1 MNVLEMKN
9 LKYYIKDQ
17 LLLDI
22 ENLAIQHDDR
32 IGLVGR
38 NGTGKT
44 TLLEILAGVREP
56 DEGSIV
62 TETATELLPQLKQT
76 ETTKSGGEV
85 TQEYINKSLAKKTGI
100 LFADEPTTNLD
111 TEHIEKL
118 EKQFSRWRG
127 AIIMVSHDRAF
138 LDSLCSAIWELDG
151 GHIHTYKG
159 NYSVYKAQKELE
171 IRQQE
176 NAYENYQQKK
186 RQLENA
192 LEQKEQK
199 AQRATKKP
207 KNVSTSEA
215 SITGAKPYFAKK
227 QKKLHKTAKA
237 IETRLEKLEA
247 VEKVKEHPPIK
258 MSLPNQEKI
267 AGRIVI
273 RAEDAKADLADRTLW
288 RPASFHIKG
297 GDKVAILGRNGVGKT
312 TLIKKIIA
320 GDQDISI
327 SPALKI
333 GYFSQN
339 LDVLETDQTIMQN
352 VSVTSEQDETLIR
365 TVLAR
370 LHFYQDDV
378 YKKVNVLSGGE
389 RVKVA
394 FAKLFVSDVNL
405 LILDEPTNFLDIEA
419 VEALENL
426 LEDYEGTILVVT
438 HDRRFIQSIANRIL
452 SIENNEITL
461 FDGSYEAFTNYKP
474 EKEVNS
480 QEQDLLLIE
489 TKITEILSKLSMEPT
504 DRLEQEFQA
513 LLAEKRAITSKE

>member
-44 TLLEILAGVREP
+44 TLLEILAGLREP

-62 TETATELLPQLKQT
+62 TEAATELLPQLKQT

-118 EKQFSRWRG
+118 EKQLSRWRG

-138 LDSLCSAIWELDG
+138 LDSLCTAIWELDG
-151 GHIHTYKG
+151 GHIHMYKG
-159 NYSVYKAQKELE
+159 NYSVYNAQKELE

-207 KNVSTSEA
+207 KSVSKSEA

-247 VEKVKEHPPIK
+247 VEKVKEHTPIK
-258 MSLPNQEKI
+258 MGLPNQEKI

-297 GDKVAILGRNGVGKT
+297 GDKIAILGRNGVGKT

-320 GDQDISI
+320 GDQNISI

-426 LEDYEGTILVVT
+426 LKDYEGTILVVT

-452 SIENNEITL
+452 SIENEEITL
-461 FDGSYEAFTNYKP
+461 VDGSYEAFTNYKP

>member
-1 MNVLEMKN
+1 
-9 LKYYIKDQ
+9 
-17 LLLDI
+17 
-22 ENLAIQHDDR
+22 
-32 IGLVGR
+32 
-38 NGTGKT
+38 
-44 TLLEILAGVREP
+44 
-56 DEGSIV
+56 
-62 TETATELLPQLKQT
+62 
-76 ETTKSGGEV
+76 
-85 TQEYINKSLAKKTGI
+85 
-100 LFADEPTTNLD
+100 
-111 TEHIEKL
+111 
-118 EKQFSRWRG
+118 
-127 AIIMVSHDRAF
+127 
-138 LDSLCSAIWELDG
+138 
-151 GHIHTYKG
+151 
-159 NYSVYKAQKELE
+159 
-171 IRQQE
+171 
-176 NAYENYQQKK
+176 
-186 RQLENA
+186 
-192 LEQKEQK
+192 
-199 AQRATKKP
+199 
-207 KNVSTSEA
+207 
-215 SITGAKPYFAKK
+215 GAKPYFAKK

-247 VEKVKEHPPIK
+247 VEKVKEHTPIK

-320 GDQDISI
+320 GDQNISI

-339 LDVLETDQTIMQN
+339 LDVLETEQTILQN

-405 LILDEPTNFLDIEA
+405 SILDEPTNFLDIEA

-474 EKEVNS
+474 E
-480 QEQDLLLIE
+480 QEASSLEQELLLIE
-489 TKITEILSKLSMEPT
+489 TKITEILSKLSIEPT
-504 DRLEQEFQA
+504 DSLEKEFQA
-513 LLAEKRAITSKE
+513 LLAEKGAITSKE